1 MILPHT
7 SSLSSSV
14 QSVSID
20 VRTVKLNADLTV
32 KTLEG
37 CRNDESFDLIWL
49 KTSEKCEQVKKLIED
64 EVDDDYIEFK
74 EAKLPNRKPS
84 RRRQN
89 LLGESSDGNHEFSD
103 IKTYHRITHFFPAL
117 DKVIFELRSRFAE
130 NENEVLC
137 SLEEIICESNPDDK
151 HFECVS
157 EFYSLDID
165 LLKAQHQLLKHFK
178 SQYVTSQVSVPEM
191 FKLLIEKQTC
201 HMIPELA
208 KAIKIYSVIPATS
221 CSSERSF
228 SCLRRLKSYLRST
241 MKQDRLSSLALLN
254 IEREFVN
261 RVLKENMDDMFGTFG
276 RRSGRSSQFF

>member
-1 MILPHT
+1 MRAGCC
-7 SSLSSSV
+7 S
-14 QSVSID
+14 
-20 VRTVKLNADLTV
+20 LNAL
-32 KTLEG
+32 
-37 CRNDESFDLIWL
+37 F
-49 KTSEKCEQVKKLIED
+49 
-64 EVDDDYIEFK
+64 
-74 EAKLPNRKPS
+74 PS
-84 RRRQN
+84 
-89 LLGESSDGNHEFSD
+89 LW
-103 IKTYHRITHFFPAL
+103 
-117 DKVIFELRSRFAE
+117 
-130 NENEVLC
+130 C
-137 SLEEIICESNPDDK
+137 EIICESNPDDK

-191 FKLLIEKQTC
+191 LKLLIEKQTC

-228 SCLRRLKSYLRST
+228 SCLRRLKTYLRST

-261 RVLKENMDDMFGTFG
+261 RVLKENMDDMIDTFG